1 MLLFYKLDIIKY
13 GIIPLF
19 KVIYTTKEINV

>member
-1 MLLFYKLDIIKY
+1 MLLFYKLDIILY

-19 KVIYTTKEINV
+19 KVRYATKEMDV